1 MLKLQTLTKLSYPNQ
16 FNSEMD
22 NRSIVNIQSG
32 MIASYNV
39 MNGNGCQSFMELNSN
54 DTISSLNQ
62 QLSVKLIGVKQLKP
76 KPNAN
81 TTSIFTQ

>member
-1 MLKLQTLTKLSYPNQ
+1 MLKLQTLTKLSYLKS
-16 FNSEMD
+16 FNSEIVD
-22 NRSIVNIQSG
+22 RSIDNTQSG

-39 MNGNGCQSFMELNSN
+39 MNGNGYQSFMELNSN

-62 QLSVKLIGVKQLKP
+62 QMSVKLIGVKQLKP